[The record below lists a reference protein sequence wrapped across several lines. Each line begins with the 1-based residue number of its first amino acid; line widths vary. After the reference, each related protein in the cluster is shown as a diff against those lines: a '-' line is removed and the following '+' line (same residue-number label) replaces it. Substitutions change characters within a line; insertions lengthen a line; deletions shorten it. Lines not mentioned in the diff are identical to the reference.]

1 MKKLRFIETWQGPEF
16 TYSVNDNAQ
25 WNKMHNPVSC
35 TPQKALS
42 SGLSL
47 FIWKFISISLGK
59 DLSQCLPLLSW
70 FSQYL
75 LSFLKHQLLDSCDHT
90 RISNAISPLAYAE
103 KLENQSTQREQKS
116 AEKKPSD
123 LGGGECTFL
132 TPRYTFFSQSPFVQV
147 ARNTVRQFCLAKRG
161 RRLEGDSLHAHLAAR
176 DPHFGFCRKGLILWN
191 RDSCRQTNHLVH
203 RKYWGKR
210 GRIYNRL
217 FGGKIKLLFT
227 RSRSY

>member
-1 MKKLRFIETWQGPEF
+1 MKKLRFIKTWQGPEF

-103 KLENQSTQREQKS
+103 KLENQTTQREQKS
-116 AEKKPSD
+116 AEKKPPD
-123 LGGGECTFL
+123 LGGEGVLFNPQIYLLLAITIRPSCKKYCEAVL
-132 TPRYTFFSQSPFVQV
+132 PRKERKT
-147 ARNTVRQFCLAKRG
+147 LGG
-161 RRLEGDSLHAHLAAR
+161 R
-176 DPHFGFCRKGLILWN
+176 
-191 RDSCRQTNHLVH
+191 
-203 RKYWGKR
+203 
-210 GRIYNRL
+210 
-217 FGGKIKLLFT
+217 
-227 RSRSY
+227 